1 MCPVSSTPTAIW
13 KWTSTAAGR
22 GCGRRPD
29 AGRGGAALLL
39 PGSSSPKGG
48 NYNNTDLYL
57 AATYANYTL
66 KYSYT
71 PGDFFSTPDS
81 KGTWYLDGTANFDLG
96 DGWGLVGHLGYQK
109 LKNQTNMNGDSIS
122 HYVDYKLGVTK
133 DLKGWVLGLAAVGAT
148 KDNWLPTKY
157 GHPSGR
163 LGRCSRWRAAS
174 EGPKAAG
181 GAPRR
186 TRADGGPAR
195 AAAALPPLALQC
207 AVACNPGPR
216 KMSDVLNIESLD
228 LEARGIAAARAR
240 SCSWRAPCRANA
252 WWPPPC
258 AASPP
263 MKSPA
268 SRRSCVRPRSAWC
281 RAARIL
287 ASVAAVPCST
297 WSPAPRWRSSS
308 VRWRTPSGTSAS
320 SVPRACCRP
329 AGPDLGLPLPRP
341 PVGAGGAEEG
351 RRAGGLP

>member
-71 PGDFFSTPDS
+71 PGDFFQHARQQ
-81 KGTWYLDGTANFDLG
+81 GTWYLDGTANFDLG

-133 DLKGWVLGLAAVGAT
+133 DLKGWVRWAWRPWARPRTTGCR
-148 KDNWLPTKY
+148 
-157 GHPSGR
+157 PSTAIR
-163 LGRCSRWRAAS
+163 RDVWGRCSRWRAAS

-181 GAPRR
+181 GAPAR

-195 AAAALPPLALQC
+195 RL
-207 AVACNPGPR
+207 R
-216 KMSDVLNIESLD
+216 
-228 LEARGIAAARAR
+228 R
-240 SCSWRAPCRANA
+240 
-252 WWPPPC
+252 
-258 AASPP
+258 
-263 MKSPA
+263 
-268 SRRSCVRPRSAWC
+268 SRRSLTMRGCM
-281 RAARIL
+281 
-287 ASVAAVPCST
+287 
-297 WSPAPRWRSSS
+297 
-308 VRWRTPSGTSAS
+308 
-320 SVPRACCRP
+320 
-329 AGPDLGLPLPRP
+329 
-341 PVGAGGAEEG
+341 
-351 RRAGGLP
+351 

>member
-1 MCPVSSTPTAIW
+1 MGGGLTL
-13 KWTSTAAGR
+13 
-22 GCGRRPD
+22 D
-29 AGRGGAALLL
+29 AGVLHYYY

-181 GAPRR
+181 GRAPPGR
-186 TRADGGPAR
+186 GPTAVPR
-195 AAAALPPLALQC
+195 GAAAALPPLALQC
-207 AVACNPGPR
+207 AVACNP
-216 KMSDVLNIESLD
+216 D
-228 LEARGIAAARAR
+228 RAR
-240 SCSWRAPCRANA
+240 C
-252 WWPPPC
+252 
-258 AASPP
+258 
-263 MKSPA
+263 
-268 SRRSCVRPRSAWC
+268 
-281 RAARIL
+281 L
-287 ASVAAVPCST
+287 T
-297 WSPAPRWRSSS
+297 F
-308 VRWRTPSGTSAS
+308 
-320 SVPRACCRP
+320 
-329 AGPDLGLPLPRP
+329 
-341 PVGAGGAEEG
+341 
-351 RRAGGLP
+351 